1 MSRSDKGVLL
11 YNTTM
16 LIDEVHISIKAGD
29 GGDGRVSFYNDAF
42 RPKGGPDGGI
52 GGDGGSIYF
61 EAVSDVT
68 KLNQFRHAKV
78 YSAGR
83 GEQGGQN
90 NRTGK
95 NGEDLIIQVPVG
107 TLVTYDNGT
116 SVELTEIGQ
125 KVLMAKGGSG
135 GRGNFCFKSSTN
147 QTPKERELGFKTQT
161 KKLFLQL
168 KLIAQIGLIGLPNAG
183 KTSLLNELT
192 SANARVANYAFTT
205 LEPNLGVMK
214 SGLIIAD
221 IPGLIEGAA
230 TGKGLGDKF
239 LKHVERTSLLIHCVA
254 ADSVDPLKDY
264 QTVRQE
270 LASYS
275 SNLAKKPEIIV
286 LTKIDTL
293 EPKEISKIQ
302 KLIKAEIITSI
313 IDPDSIK
320 NLNDLISQRIK
331 N

>member
-1 MSRSDKGVLL
+1 
-11 YNTTM
+11 M
-16 LIDEVHISIKAGD
+16 LIDEVRITIKGGD
-29 GGDGRVSFYNDAF
+29 GGNGVVHFYSDAF

-52 GGDGGSIYF
+52 GGDGGSVFF
-61 EAVSDVT
+61 EAVSDIS

-78 YSAGR
+78 YAAQN
-83 GEQGGQN
+83 GEQGGHN
-90 NRTGK
+90 NCTGH
-95 NGEDLIIQVPVG
+95 NGEDLIIQVPIG

-116 SVELTEIGQ
+116 SVELTELGQ
-125 KVLMAKGGSG
+125 KVLMARGGSG

-147 QTPKERELGFKTQT
+147 QTPQERELGYKCQT

-168 KLIAQIGLIGLPNAG
+168 KLIAQVGLIGLPNAG

-192 SANARVANYAFTT
+192 PADAKVANYSFTT

-214 SGLIIAD
+214 NGLIIAD

-230 TGKGLGDKF
+230 EGRGLGVKF

-254 ADSVDPLKDY
+254 ADSNDPLKDY

-270 LASYS
+270 LNNYS

-286 LTKIDTL
+286 LTKSDTL
-293 EPKEISKIQ
+293 NPKEITKIQ
-302 KLIKAEIITSI
+302 KLVKAQISTSI
-313 IDPDSIK
+313 IDPESIK
-320 NLNDLISQRIK
+320 KLNDLITKNIK
-331 N
+331 